1 MKKKEKIVIDEE
13 KIIKEWLEKIKIFL
27 DKKQRL
33 FKAFE
38 DEFGF
43 DASPDDYWSTG
54 DDIYGI
60 VHKMTIPKNISKDFC
75 EVYFSVETP
84 GGMPKTYWYC
94 VPSEKGVALKKQS
107 KEYSYEVLFEK
118 RGK

>member
-1 MKKKEKIVIDEE
+1 MKDKNENE
-13 KIIKEWLEKIKIFL
+13 IIIRWLEKLVFIS
-27 DKKQRL
+27 DNKKRL
-33 FKAFE
+33 FEEFKS
-38 DEFGF
+38 EFGF
-43 DASPDDYWSTG
+43 VADDRDYWNVS

-84 GGMPKTYWYC
+84 GGMPETYWYC

-107 KEYSYEVLFEK
+107 REYSYEVLFEK